1 MSRRAVGQPD
11 APGLHER
18 IKQPH
23 RAAGGRSR
31 TDWPVNHP
39 AGERPQ
45 LAPPIIDTGVLGW
58 MRKNLFSSWG
68 NGITTVVLVI
78 VAGSILANFL
88 NWAVVNAVWTAP
100 TGQDCRGHGACWALI
115 HEKYRYIFFGSFP
128 YEQQWRPLFAILAM
142 LAMLVLSSDR
152 RNWNARLLW
161 IWGIGSFVAFL
172 LMFGQIHISISL
184 ILFVALGVGG
194 LGMLMRSAA
203 GTPAEGNG
211 WRGPAA
217 LRAGRFI
224 PRGPPRAPARGAI
237 GAVGVILRVTGVLPA
252 WSLPIA
258 PFDYVET
265 HLWGGLPVTIILATY
280 GLLFAFPLGI
290 LLALGRRSHLL
301 LIKGLC
307 VGFIELIRG
316 VPLISLLIMAS
327 VMLPLFLPS
336 GMTFDK
342 FLRAQTAVILFA
354 AAYIAEIIRG
364 GLQSLPKGQFEA
376 ADAMGLNFFQKT
388 TLIILPQALRV
399 VIPPLI
405 NTFIGFFKDTSLVL
419 IIGIFDFLNTA
430 NQALVDPACAGYP
443 GEIYLFA
450 AFIYFCFCFSMSRY
464 SKYLEVE
471 LNRGTRR

>member
-1 MSRRAVGQPD
+1 MADLAQ
-11 APGLHER
+11 
-18 IKQPH
+18 
-23 RAAGGRSR
+23 
-31 TDWPVNHP
+31 
-39 AGERPQ
+39 GERPQ
-45 LAPPIIDTGVLGW
+45 LAPPVIDTGVIGW
-58 MRKNLFSSWG
+58 IRKNLFSSWG
-68 NGITTVVLVI
+68 NSITTVVLTV
-78 VAGSILANFL
+78 VFGWILIRFFD
-88 NWAVVNAVWTAP
+88 WAVINAVWTAP

-128 YEQQWRPLFAILAM
+128 YEQQWRPFLAIISM
-142 LAMLVLSSDR
+142 LAMLIMSSDR

-161 IWGIGSFVAFL
+161 IWGGGSFLTFL
-172 LMFGQIHISISL
+172 MMFGQIHISISL
-184 ILFVALGVGG
+184 ILFVALGAGG
-194 LGMLMRSAA
+194 LGMLMRGAI
-203 GTPAEGNG
+203 GTPAEING
-211 WRGPAA
+211 WRALAA
-217 LRAGRFI
+217 I
-224 PRGPPRAPARGAI
+224 GAI
-237 GAVGVILRVTGVLPA
+237 GLILRVTGVLPA

-280 GLLFAFPLGI
+280 GLLFAFPYGV
-290 LLALGRRSHLL
+290 LLALGRRSHLP

-336 GMTFDK
+336 GMTIDK

-354 AAYIAEIIRG
+354 GAYIAEIIRG

-376 ADAMGLNFFQKT
+376 ADAMGLNYFQKT
-388 TLIILPQALRV
+388 TLIVLPQALRV

-430 NQALVDPACAGYP
+430 NQALVDPNWAGFP
-443 GEIYLFA
+443 AEIYLFA
-450 AFIYFCFCFSMSRY
+450 AFVYFCFCFSMSRY
-464 SKYLEVE
+464 AKYLEIE
-471 LNRGTRR
+471 LNKGTRR